1 MDPSEII
8 GMPFPLVQVSIF
20 SLLPVVT
27 LLVVWTVV
35 DPSTV
40 IWKIMSLIKV
50 TGFIYVL
57 FALCGNYLVD
67 NWQHSLSAALFLSAL
82 ICTNLTEKRSSNILE
97 ELPFFD
103 QSEIMATSRLYCT
116 LAFIIP
122 FSILSVLDHGS
133 QIQRWPVPV
142 LIGGTY
148 GFVFGSFLGITL
160 SYFQH
165 KKKDSK

>member
-1 MDPSEII
+1 
-8 GMPFPLVQVSIF
+8 MPFPLVQVSIF